1 MQKLFGTLR
10 IAIGQNYEKISAS
23 SHRIAID
30 PPICICEFE
39 HIMNEL
45 VKTPASPWLEELN
58 TAQSEAVK
66 TLDGPLLVLS
76 GAGTGKTRVLT
87 SRLAELVASGTA
99 KPWNILAVTF
109 TNKAARE
116 MKLRVAG
123 LVGPMA
129 EQVWLG
135 TFHALAAKMLRRH
148 ADLVGLRS
156 DFTILDTD
164 DQIRLLK
171 QLMEA
176 EDIDPKRWPARMLGG
191 VISRWKDRGLPPE
204 KVGLAEAGDIAN
216 GRVRA
221 LYERYQSRLI
231 TLNAVDFGDLLLHM
245 LSIFTTH
252 ADVLSDYQNRITHI
266 MVDEYQDTNVA
277 QYLWLRLLTGNRNN
291 LCCVGDDDQSIYGW
305 RGAEVGNILRF
316 ESDFSGAKTV
326 RLEENYRSTGHILA
340 AASKIIAR
348 NETRLGKTLYT
359 SADDGEKLR
368 VNGYWDGPD
377 EARNIASQIET
388 MMKDGVHLS
397 QIAVLVRAGFQTREF
412 EERFIAIGL
421 PYRVVGA
428 RFYERAEIRDAIA
441 YLRLIA
447 QPADD
452 LAFERIINTPKRGLG
467 TASLQAVHIQAR
479 SSDKPL
485 LAAAIDLVQTE
496 ELRPAA
502 RHALG
507 SFVQD
512 IKRWRDFAGSML
524 QADLAKMVF
533 DESGYTQMWQLDKS
547 PDAEGRLENLT
558 ELINAMQDF
567 ASLQGFL
574 EHIALFTDGDAD
586 PEHGEV
592 TLMTLHA
599 AKGLEFDAVFL
610 PGWEEGVFPSQR
622 TMDENGAVGLEEER
636 RLAYVGIT
644 RARRDLF
651 ISFANSRRI
660 HGQWQ
665 SSIPSRFVQELPPEN
680 IIEDMEQGM
689 GLGRVTTAQ
698 LGDASGTNG
707 FGANGGYGAG
717 DYSAGGYGAGW
728 RRMAARRTESAE
740 GKWELGNHKTD
751 FTTGDRVFHQK
762 FGMGN
767 ILTIDGDKLLIAF
780 DKAGHK
786 KVVSGF
792 VSKP

>member
-1 MQKLFGTLR
+1 MP
-10 IAIGQNYEKISAS
+10 IAIRQNYEKISDPR
-23 SHRIAID
+23 HRIAID

-45 VKTPASPWLEELN
+45 VKTPASPWLDGLN

-221 LYERYQSRLI
+221 LYERYQTRLI

-252 ADVLSDYQNRITHI
+252 ADVLADYQNRITHI

-316 ESDFSGAKTV
+316 ESDFIGAKTV

-340 AASKIIAR
+340 AASKIIAH

-452 LAFERIINTPKRGLG
+452 LAFERIINMPKRGLG

-512 IKRWRDFAGSML
+512 IKRWRDLAGSTH
-524 QADLAKMVF
+524 QADLAKMVL

-567 ASLQGFL
+567 DSLQGFL
-574 EHIALFTDGDAD
+574 EHIALVTDGDAD

-689 GLGRVTTAQ
+689 GLGRVTAAR
-698 LGDASGTNG
+698 LGDASGANG

-728 RRMAARRTESAE
+728 RRMAARRAEPADGNWEPANNKTE
-740 GKWELGNHKTD
+740 
-751 FTTGDRVFHQK
+751 FTIGDRVFHQK

>member
-1 MQKLFGTLR
+1 MMNDLN
-10 IAIGQNYEKISAS
+10 QN
-23 SHRIAID
+23 
-30 PPICICEFE
+30 P
-39 HIMNEL
+39 
-45 VKTPASPWLEELN
+45 VSPWLTGLN
-58 TAQSEAVK
+58 TSQSDAV
-66 TLDGPLLVLS
+66 TSLQGPLLVLS

-116 MKLRVAG
+116 MKGRIG
-123 LVGPMA
+123 DMVGPIV

-135 TFHALAAKMLRRH
+135 TFHSLAAKMLRRH
-148 ADLVGLRS
+148 ADLVGLKS
-156 DFTILDTD
+156 DFTILDSD
-164 DQIRLLK
+164 DQVRLVK
-171 QLMEA
+171 QLMVA
-176 EDIDPKRWPARMLGG
+176 ENIDPKRWPARMVAG
-191 VISRWKDRGLPPE
+191 VISRWKDRGLVPE
-204 KVGLAEAGDIAN
+204 KITLAEAGDVAN
-216 GRVRA
+216 GRMQK
-221 LYERYQSRLI
+221 LYKDYQARLL

-245 LSIFTTH
+245 LTIFQNH
-252 ADVLSDYQNRITHI
+252 ADVLADYHGRITHI

-277 QYLWLRLLTGNRNN
+277 QYLWLRLLTGQRNN

-316 ESDFSGAKTV
+316 ESDFPGAKTV

-340 AASKIIAR
+340 AASTVISR
-348 NETRLGKTLYT
+348 NETRLGKTLFT
-359 SADDGEKLR
+359 SADDGEKVR
-368 VNGYWDGPD
+368 VNGYWDGAD
-377 EARNIASQIET
+377 EARTISSHIESIQQ
-388 MMKDGVHLS
+388 DGHHLS
-397 QIAVLVRAGFQTREF
+397 QMAVLVRAGFQTREF

-452 LAFERIINTPKRGLG
+452 LAFERIINVPKRGLG
-467 TASLQAVHIQAR
+467 TASIQAIHIQAR
-479 SSDKPL
+479 ASQKPL
-485 LAAAIDLVQTE
+485 LAAAIDLIETE

-502 RHALG
+502 RTALG

-512 IKRWRDFAGSML
+512 IGRWRNQIGSL
-524 QADLAKMVF
+524 HQGDLARIVL
-533 DESGYTQMWQLDKS
+533 DESGYTTMWQMDKS

-558 ELINAMQDF
+558 ELVSAMQDF
-567 ASLQGFL
+567 DSLQGFL
-574 EHIALFTDGDAD
+574 EHISLVMDGDTVS
-586 PEHGEV
+586 EQGEV

-599 AKGLEFDAVFL
+599 AKGLEFDTVFL
-610 PGWEEGVFPSQR
+610 PGWEEGIFPSQR
-622 TMDENGAVGLEEER
+622 TMDENGAIGLEEER

-644 RARRDLF
+644 RARKNVH
-651 ISFANSRRI
+651 ISFASSRRV

-665 SSIPSRFVQELPPEN
+665 SAIPSRFVQELPAEN
-680 IIEDMEQGM
+680 IIEDMAQGM
-689 GLGRVTTAQ
+689 GIGRVSPAYIT
-698 LGDASGTNG
+698 GASGIVG
-707 FGANGGYGAG
+707 QQGYGP
-717 DYSAGGYGAGW
+717 GW
-728 RRMAARRTESAE
+728 RRMADRQQQGTDNQFVAESSGAA
-740 GKWELGNHKTD
+740 
-751 FTTGDRVFHQK
+751 FIRGDRVFHQK

-767 ILTIDGDKLLIAF
+767 VVNVEGDKLEISF

>member
-1 MQKLFGTLR
+1 M
-10 IAIGQNYEKISAS
+10 AIRQNYEKISDPR
-23 SHRIAID
+23 HRIAID

-45 VKTPASPWLEELN
+45 VKTPASPWLDGLN

-87 SRLAELVASGTA
+87 SRLAELVASGIA

-221 LYERYQSRLI
+221 LYERYQTRLI

-252 ADVLSDYQNRITHI
+252 ADVLADYQNRITHI

-316 ESDFSGAKTV
+316 ESDFIGAKTV

-340 AASKIIAR
+340 AASKIIAH

-388 MMKDGVHLS
+388 MMKEGVHLS

-502 RHALG
+502 RNALG

-512 IKRWRDFAGSML
+512 IKRWRDLAGSTH
-524 QADLAKMVF
+524 QADLAKMVL

-567 ASLQGFL
+567 DSLQGFL
-574 EHIALFTDGDAD
+574 EHIALVTDGDAD

-622 TMDENGAVGLEEER
+622 TMDENGTVGLEEER

-689 GLGRVTTAQ
+689 GLGRVTAAR
-698 LGDASGTNG
+698 LGDVSGTNG

-728 RRMAARRTESAE
+728 RRMAARRAEPADGNWEPANNKTE
-740 GKWELGNHKTD
+740 
-751 FTTGDRVFHQK
+751 FTIGDRVFHQK

>member
-1 MQKLFGTLR
+1 
-10 IAIGQNYEKISAS
+10 
-23 SHRIAID
+23 
-30 PPICICEFE
+30 
-39 HIMNEL
+39 MNEL
-45 VKTPASPWLEELN
+45 VKTPASPWLDGLN
-58 TAQSEAVK
+58 MAQSEAVK

-171 QLMEA
+171 QLMDA

-221 LYERYQSRLI
+221 LYERYQTRLLA
-231 TLNAVDFGDLLLHM
+231 LNAVDFGDLLLHM

-252 ADVLSDYQNRITHI
+252 ADVLTDYQNRITHI

-326 RLEENYRSTGHILA
+326 RLEENYRSTGHILT

-412 EERFIAIGL
+412 EERFITIGL

-452 LAFERIINTPKRGLG
+452 LAFERIINAPKRGLG
-467 TASLQAVHIQAR
+467 TASLKAVHVQAR

-512 IKRWRDFAGSML
+512 IKRWRDLAGSTH
-524 QADLAKMVF
+524 QVDLAKMVL

-567 ASLQGFL
+567 DSLQGFL
-574 EHIALFTDGDAD
+574 EHIALVTDGDAD

-622 TMDENGAVGLEEER
+622 TIDENGAVGLEEER

-644 RARRDLF
+644 RARRDLS
-651 ISFANSRRI
+651 ISFTNSRRI

-680 IIEDMEQGM
+680 IIENMEQGM
-689 GLGRVTTAQ
+689 GLGRVTAAR
-698 LGDASGTNG
+698 LGSASGMNG
-707 FGANGGYGAG
+707 FGAG

-728 RRMAARRTESAE
+728 RRMVARRAEPADGNWEPANNKTE
-740 GKWELGNHKTD
+740 
-751 FTTGDRVFHQK
+751 FITGDRVFHQK

>member
-1 MQKLFGTLR
+1 MMNDLN
-10 IAIGQNYEKISAS
+10 QN
-23 SHRIAID
+23 
-30 PPICICEFE
+30 P
-39 HIMNEL
+39 
-45 VKTPASPWLEELN
+45 VSPWLTGLN
-58 TAQSEAVK
+58 TSQSDAV
-66 TLDGPLLVLS
+66 TSLQGPLLVLS

-116 MKLRVAG
+116 MKGRIG
-123 LVGPMA
+123 DMVGPMV

-135 TFHALAAKMLRRH
+135 TFHSLAAKMLRRH
-148 ADLVGLRS
+148 ADLVGLKS
-156 DFTILDTD
+156 DFTILDSD
-164 DQIRLLK
+164 DQVRLVK
-171 QLMEA
+171 QLMAA
-176 EDIDPKRWPARMLGG
+176 ENIDPKRWPARMVAG
-191 VISRWKDRGLPPE
+191 VISRWKDRGLVPE
-204 KVGLAEAGDIAN
+204 KITLAEAGDVAN
-216 GRVRA
+216 GRMQK
-221 LYERYQSRLI
+221 LYKDYQARLL

-245 LSIFTTH
+245 LTIFQNH
-252 ADVLSDYQNRITHI
+252 ADVLADYHGRITHI

-277 QYLWLRLLTGNRNN
+277 QYLWLRLLTGQRNN

-316 ESDFSGAKTV
+316 ESDFPGAKTV

-340 AASKIIAR
+340 AASTVISR
-348 NETRLGKTLYT
+348 NETRLGKTLFT
-359 SADDGEKLR
+359 SADDGEKVR
-368 VNGYWDGPD
+368 VNGYWDGAD
-377 EARNIASQIET
+377 EARTISSHIESIQQ
-388 MMKDGVHLS
+388 DGHHLS
-397 QIAVLVRAGFQTREF
+397 QMAVLVRAGFQTREF

-452 LAFERIINTPKRGLG
+452 LAFERIINVPKRGLG
-467 TASLQAVHIQAR
+467 TASIQAIHIQAR
-479 SSDKPL
+479 ASQKPL
-485 LAAAIDLVQTE
+485 LAAAIDLIETE

-502 RHALG
+502 RTALG

-512 IKRWRDFAGSML
+512 IGRWRNQIGSL
-524 QADLAKMVF
+524 HQGDLARIVL
-533 DESGYTQMWQLDKS
+533 DESGYTTMWQMDKS

-558 ELINAMQDF
+558 ELVSAMQDF
-567 ASLQGFL
+567 DSLQGFL
-574 EHIALFTDGDAD
+574 EHISLVMDGDTVS
-586 PEHGEV
+586 EQGEV

-599 AKGLEFDAVFL
+599 AKGLEFDTVFL
-610 PGWEEGVFPSQR
+610 PGWEEGIFPSQR
-622 TMDENGAVGLEEER
+622 TMDENGAIGLEEER

-644 RARRDLF
+644 RARKNVH
-651 ISFANSRRI
+651 ISFASSRRV

-665 SSIPSRFVQELPPEN
+665 SAIPSRFVQELPAEN
-680 IIEDMEQGM
+680 IIEDMAQGM
-689 GLGRVTTAQ
+689 GIGRVSPAYIT
-698 LGDASGTNG
+698 GASGIVG
-707 FGANGGYGAG
+707 QQGYGP
-717 DYSAGGYGAGW
+717 GW
-728 RRMAARRTESAE
+728 RRMADRQQQGTDNQFVAESSGAA
-740 GKWELGNHKTD
+740 
-751 FTTGDRVFHQK
+751 FIRGDRVFHQK

-767 ILTIDGDKLLIAF
+767 VVNVEGDKLEISF

>member
-1 MQKLFGTLR
+1 MR
-10 IAIGQNYEKISAS
+10 IAIRQNYEKISDPR
-23 SHRIAID
+23 HRIAID

-45 VKTPASPWLEELN
+45 VKTPASPWLDGLN

-221 LYERYQSRLI
+221 LYERYQTRLI

-252 ADVLSDYQNRITHI
+252 ADVLADYQNRITHI

-316 ESDFSGAKTV
+316 ESDFIGAKTV

-340 AASKIIAR
+340 AASKIIAH

-502 RHALG
+502 RNALG

-512 IKRWRDFAGSML
+512 IKRWRDLAGSTH
-524 QADLAKMVF
+524 QADLAKMVL

-567 ASLQGFL
+567 DSLQGFL
-574 EHIALFTDGDAD
+574 EHIALVTDGDAD

-689 GLGRVTTAQ
+689 GLGRVTAAR

-728 RRMAARRTESAE
+728 RRMAARRAEPADGNWEPANNKTE
-740 GKWELGNHKTD
+740 
-751 FTTGDRVFHQK
+751 FTIGDRVFHQK